1 MAGLD
6 KTAIAIS
13 LDKVAIGCLDEM
25 AIGLPLTKL
34 PLDLLDKIVIGA
46 GHLLALDKAA
56 IGAGLD
62 KIGLFKLLIIL
73 T

>member
-1 MAGLD
+1 
-6 KTAIAIS
+6 
-13 LDKVAIGCLDEM
+13 M
-25 AIGLPLTKL
+25 AIGLSLTKL

-62 KIGLFKLLIIL
+62 KMQTAACLFKLLIIL

>member
-1 MAGLD
+1 
-6 KTAIAIS
+6 
-13 LDKVAIGCLDEM
+13 M
-25 AIGLPLTKL
+25 AICINKMAALMNSHRLSLTKL

-46 GHLLALDKAA
+46 GHLLALDTAA

-62 KIGLFKLLIIL
+62 KMQTAAGLFKLLIIL